1 MKAIVTGHSRGLGA
15 ALAAAL
21 AARGASVLGL
31 ARAGN
36 AALAGRIEQVA
47 VDLADSVAV
56 AALSASGGPVSRF
69 LESLGAGPILLLNNA
84 GIVEPI
90 GPAGTLDPLA
100 MTRAIAVNVTA
111 PLLLTDAFIA
121 ATSDHPD
128 RRVLHVSSGAG
139 RSAYP
144 GWSVYC
150 ATKAALDH
158 HARSVAADSRPG
170 LRIASV
176 APGVVDTDM
185 QATLRA
191 APEDR
196 FVLRSRFVSL
206 KDSNALT
213 APDACAQAMLAHLL
227 GGAFGRDPVADI
239 RDLA

>member
-15 ALAAAL
+15 SLAAAL
-21 AARGASVLGL
+21 LARGASVLGL

-47 VDLADSVAV
+47 IDLADPAAV
-56 AALSASGGPVSRF
+56 AALSAPGGAVSRF
-69 LESLGAGPILLLNNA
+69 LASPGAGPVLLLNNA

-90 GPAGTLDPLA
+90 GPAGTLDPQA
-100 MTRAIAVNVTA
+100 IARAIAVNVTA
-111 PLLLTDAFIA
+111 PLLLADAFIA
-121 ATSDHPD
+121 ATADQPD

-158 HARSVAADSRPG
+158 HARSVAADARPG
-170 LRIASV
+170 LRVASV

-191 APEDR
+191 TPEERFTLRGR
-196 FVLRSRFVSL
+196 FVAL

-213 APDACAQAMLAHLL
+213 SPAACAAAMIDHLL
-227 GGAFGRDPVADI
+227 SDAFGRDPVADI